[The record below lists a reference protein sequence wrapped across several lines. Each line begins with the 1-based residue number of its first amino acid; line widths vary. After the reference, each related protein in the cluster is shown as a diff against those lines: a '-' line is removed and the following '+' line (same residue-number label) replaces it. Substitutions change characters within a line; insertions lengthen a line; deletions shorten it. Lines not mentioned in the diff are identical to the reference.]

1 MAGIPGGQMTI
12 WRAFSAA
19 VLIVSGVGSVACTTQ
34 APTEPDVTTTTVPEG
49 YPTAP
54 VGDDEVRLNQLQLVG
69 THNSYHVAPVR
80 TIQDLLRE
88 AAANFPQIA
97 AALGNPASLNYTH
110 ASIPQ
115 QLARGL
121 RTFEFDIYA
130 DPTGGRFS
138 RPLLS
143 KLVLFEDPMVPAGL
157 SEPGFK
163 MLHVADVDW
172 RTRCVTLTDCLVAI
186 REWSDTT
193 PGHLPVVVN
202 LELKGDGLPDPLVG
216 TQVLPFDA
224 GQLDALDA
232 VLRSE
237 LGDRLITPDDV
248 RGDAV
253 DLNTAIT
260 TTGWP
265 TLAESRGKVLFFMDN
280 ADLREPYLA
289 GHPSLEGRVMFTSS
303 GEGEPDGAILKVNEP
318 GDGSRI
324 ADLVAQGYIV
334 RTRAD
339 ADLREA
345 WAGDTSRADVAL
357 ASGAQV
363 VSTDFPV
370 GETYP
375 PTGYRVSFDD
385 MAVQG
390 RCNPANTTPA
400 GCALAAVVEPG

>member
-1 MAGIPGGQMTI
+1 MRSTRTLCTVIVVGLALV
-12 WRAFSAA
+12 AA
-19 VLIVSGVGSVACTTQ
+19 ACSN
-34 APTEPDVTTTTVPEG
+34 PPPVEPDVTTTTVPEG
-49 YPTAP
+49 YPTTP
-54 VGDDEVRLNQLQLVG
+54 VGDDEVRINQIQLIG
-69 THNSYHVAPVR
+69 THNSYHVAPVA
-80 TIQDLLRE
+80 TIQGLLTE
-88 AAANFPQIA
+88 AASNFPQIA
-97 AALGNPASLNYTH
+97 SALGNPASLNYTH

-130 DPTGGRFS
+130 DPSGGRFS
-138 RPLLS
+138 HPMLAN
-143 KLVLFEDPMVPAGL
+143 LVLFENPMIPSGL
-157 SEPGFK
+157 DEPGFK
-163 MLHVADVDW
+163 MLHIADVDW
-172 RTRCVTLTDCLVAI
+172 RTRCMALTDCLTAI
-186 REWSDTT
+186 REWSDAT
-193 PGHLPVVVN
+193 PGHLPVIVN
-202 LELKGDGLPDPLVG
+202 LELKGDGLPEPLVG
-216 TQVLPFDA
+216 TPVLPFDA
-224 GQLDALDA
+224 DVLDTLDA

-253 DLNTAIT
+253 DLNTAVT

-280 ADLREPYLA
+280 ADLRTTYLD

-334 RTRAD
+334 RTRSD
-339 ADLREA
+339 ADLAEA
-345 WAGDTSRADVAL
+345 WAGDTARAEVAL

-370 GETYP
+370 GETYTA
-375 PTGYRVSFDD
+375 TGYRVAFDGL
-385 MAVQG
+385 AVQG

-400 GCALAAVVEPG
+400 ECALAAVVEPG